1 MRGEVRPPTAF
12 TRGCLPVRPRE
23 HAMEAQHIRDEFLD
37 GAVPSLTGH
46 LTELRTAVPLVRLP
60 GS

>member
-1 MRGEVRPPTAF
+1 
-12 TRGCLPVRPRE
+12 
-23 HAMEAQHIRDEFLD
+23 MEAQHIRDEFLD